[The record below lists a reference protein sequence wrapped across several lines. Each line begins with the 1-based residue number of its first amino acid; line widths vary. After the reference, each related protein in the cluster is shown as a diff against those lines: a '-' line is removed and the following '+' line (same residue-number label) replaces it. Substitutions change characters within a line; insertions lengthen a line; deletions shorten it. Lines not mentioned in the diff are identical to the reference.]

1 VSRKN
6 PGFQKTRAKI
16 RLSVVVAKS
25 SLYAKIPPAAVVV
38 CLFLLAAPALAQ
50 SGSPQKSLP
59 GETAFRV
66 VASRP
71 HDPTAFTQGLVHRDG
86 VLYESAGL
94 YGKSSL
100 RKTDPATGK
109 ALLARKLP
117 DRFFAEGITIMGPKV
132 YLLTWKSRKGFIYAR
147 DTLEPRGSFSYSTEG
162 WGLTDDGKNLIMSDG
177 TDSLRFLSPR
187 DFSTRKILKVKRKD
201 GSPVPMLNELE
212 YARGK
217 IYCNVWGSDEIA
229 VVNPESGLAE
239 RFVDLSGLRKRL
251 SRPSRAEVLNGIA
264 WKPSSNTFFV
274 TGKYWSEVFEV
285 ELAPQN
291 P

>member
-1 VSRKN
+1 MSRKN
-6 PGFQKTRAKI
+6 PGFQKTRGKI
-16 RLSVVVAKS
+16 RLSVVVAKTS
-25 SLYAKIPPAAVVV
+25 PYAKIPPAAVVV

-50 SGSPQKSLP
+50 GGSSQKSLP
-59 GETAFRV
+59 AETAFRV
-66 VASRP
+66 IASRP

-109 ALLARKLP
+109 TLQMKKLP
-117 DRFFAEGITIMGPKV
+117 DRFFAEGITVMGPRV
-132 YLLTWKSRKGFIYAR
+132 YQLTWKSKKGFIYAK
-147 DTLEPRGSFSYSTEG
+147 DTLEPLGSFSYSTEG

-177 TDSLRFLSPR
+177 TDSLRFISPR
-187 DFSTRKILKVKRKD
+187 DFSVKKTLRVRRKD

-212 YARGK
+212 YAGGK

-264 WKPSSNTFFV
+264 WKPSSGTFFV

-285 ELAPQN
+285 EFAPQN

>member
-1 VSRKN
+1 MA
-6 PGFQKTRAKI
+6 KT
-16 RLSVVVAKS
+16 SPYAKS
-25 SLYAKIPPAAVVV
+25 LPAAAAV
-38 CLFLLAAPALAQ
+38 CLFLLAASALAQ
-50 SGSPQKSLP
+50 GVAAQKSLP
-59 GETAFRV
+59 AGTAFRV
-66 VASRP
+66 IASYP

-86 VLYESAGL
+86 LLYESAGL

-109 ALLARKLP
+109 ALLTRKLP
-117 DRFFAEGITIMGPKV
+117 DRFFAEGITVMGPRV
-132 YLLTWKSRKGFIYAR
+132 YQLTWKSKKGFIYAR

-177 TDSLRFLSPR
+177 TAALRFLSPR
-187 DFSTRKILKVKRKD
+187 DFSVRKTLKVKRKD
-201 GSPVPMLNELE
+201 GSPVPRLNELE
-212 YARGK
+212 YAGGK

-229 VVNPESGLAE
+229 VVDPESGIAE

-264 WKPSSNTFFV
+264 WKPSSGTFFV

-285 ELAPQN
+285 ELAPGN

>member
-1 VSRKN
+1 MKKTAEKKRVRGLLTLLLCFFSLCTSSHSDEIKKN
-6 PGFQKTRAKI
+6 FKVI
-16 RLSVVVAKS
+16 NSF
-25 SLYAKIPPAAVVV
+25 Y
-38 CLFLLAAPALAQ
+38 
-50 SGSPQKSLP
+50 
-59 GETAFRV
+59 
-66 VASRP
+66 

-86 VLYESAGL
+86 LLYESTGL

-109 ALLARKLP
+109 TLQMKKLP
-117 DRFFAEGITIMGPKV
+117 DRFFAEGITVMGPRV
-132 YLLTWKSRKGFIYAR
+132 YQLTWKSKKGFIYAR

-177 TDSLRFLSPR
+177 TDRLYFLSPR
-187 DFSTRKILKVKRKD
+187 DFSVRKTLKVKRKD

-212 YARGK
+212 YAGGK

-264 WKPSSNTFFV
+264 WKPSSGTFFV

-285 ELAPQN
+285 ELAPGN

>member
-1 VSRKN
+1 MA
-6 PGFQKTRAKI
+6 KT
-16 RLSVVVAKS
+16 SPYAKS
-25 SLYAKIPPAAVVV
+25 LPAAAVV

-50 SGSPQKSLP
+50 GVAPQKSLP
-59 GETAFRV
+59 GGTAFRV
-66 VASRP
+66 IASYP

-86 VLYESAGL
+86 LLYESAGL

-109 ALLARKLP
+109 ALLTRKLP
-117 DRFFAEGITIMGPKV
+117 DRFFAEGITVMGPRV
-132 YLLTWKSRKGFIYAR
+132 YQLTWKSKKGFIYAK
-147 DTLEPRGSFSYSTEG
+147 DTLRREGSFSYSTEG

-177 TDSLRFLSPR
+177 TAALRFLSPR
-187 DFSTRKILKVKRKD
+187 DFSVRKTLKVKKKD
-201 GSPVPMLNELE
+201 GSPVPRLNELE
-212 YARGK
+212 YAGGK

-229 VVNPESGLAE
+229 VVDPESGIAE

-264 WKPSSNTFFV
+264 WKPSSGTFFV